1 MSGNVTTLQAFPE
14 VVRLVFRQRG
24 YLALGLLLFLGLL
37 TLYLFLLP
45 GAYTGGR
52 IGLISLRYL
61 NGPLIFFAVALAAA
75 ASLTLTFNVYG
86 FRAASIKRVQG
97 GGAGTGVGLASLLA
111 SVLPT
116 MLCCTPL
123 VPTALALLGASTP
136 TIFGMT
142 GKIQGFFATYELHFL
157 TAALLLLG
165 YALHRSVRHL
175 TTSCGLPRPQ
185 PGPSR

>member
-1 MSGNVTTLQAFPE
+1 MSTLRVFPE
-14 VVRLVFRQRG
+14 IARLVFRQRG
-24 YLALGLLLFLGLL
+24 YRALGLLLFSGLFV
-37 TLYLFLLP
+37 LYLFLLP

-61 NGPLIFFAVALAAA
+61 NGPLISFAVALAAA

-86 FRAASIKRVQG
+86 FRAASKRVQG
-97 GGAGTGVGLASLLA
+97 SGAGTGVGLASLLA

-136 TIFGMT
+136 TIFGVT
-142 GKIQGFFATYELHFL
+142 GKIQGFFAAYELPIL
-157 TAALLLLG
+157 AGALMLLL
-165 YALHRSVRHL
+165 YALYRSVGQL
-175 TTSCGLPRPQ
+175 
-185 PGPSR
+185 SRACSVKLGTGRELEV